1 MNIALM
7 REVSRSISEC
17 QITNI
22 SRKPI
27 DPEEARKQHEGL
39 AQALRDM
46 GYKIHMIEEDQS
58 LPDSAFI
65 EDTAVVL
72 EEVAVIT
79 HPGASSRRGETK
91 AVAEALSIYRDLAF
105 IGESGTLDGGDVL
118 RIGRK
123 LYVGKSC
130 RSSAVG
136 IGNLRD
142 IVGQYGYEVV
152 SVPVTGCLHL
162 KSAVTLVG
170 EGTLLIN
177 PSWVDPADFTGM
189 ELVTVDPSEPYGANS
204 LLVEGGLLYSI
215 SYPGTRK
222 KLEERGLEVLAVDMT
237 ELAKAEADIS
247 CCCIPFSL

>member
-7 REVSRSISEC
+7 REVSLSISEC
-17 QITNI
+17 EITNI

-27 DPEEARKQHEGL
+27 DPDEARRQHEGL
-39 AQALRDM
+39 AQALREL
-46 GYKIHMIEEDQS
+46 GYKIHMIQEDRS

-72 EEVAVIT
+72 EEIAVIT

-118 RIGRK
+118 RVGRT

-136 IGNLRD
+136 IINLRD
-142 IVGQYGYEVV
+142 IVGQYGYDVV
-152 SVPVTGCLHL
+152 SVPVNGCLHL

-177 PSWVDPADFTGM
+177 PSWVDPSLFSGM
-189 ELVTVDPSEPYGANS
+189 KLIPVDASEPYGANS
-204 LLVEGGLLYSI
+204 LLVDGGLLYSI

-222 KLEERGLEVLAVDMT
+222 KLEDMGLEVVAVDMT

-247 CCCIPFSL
+247 CCCIPFTL